1 MDIKYGLIS
10 KHYFKERNSIT
21 KLQKNNNKKTLKS
34 HEIKNINRNKHTFLN
49 KFIVAANFEEF
60 WVVSFQTEYKTL

>member
-1 MDIKYGLIS
+1 MDFFRNTIS
-10 KHYFKERNSIT
+10 KNATALQSVKKNS
-21 KLQKNNNKKTLKS
+21 NKKTLKS

-49 KFIVAANFEEF
+49 KFIAAANFEEL